1 MPHGHS
7 RSPSVGA
14 SALQS
19 AKVQRRVGGAGRAA
33 GLANAGAAQLW
44 ACCLEAY
51 DASEVEDVAT
61 LVAAI
66 GAKCDTVS
74 SALLGADLGV

>member
-1 MPHGHS
+1 M
-7 RSPSVGA
+7 A
-14 SALQS
+14 
-19 AKVQRRVGGAGRAA
+19 
-33 GLANAGAAQLW
+33 LANAGAAQLW